1 MIEVIRPGEI
11 PYAHGLAMQLM
22 LRARLYKREEDD
34 PLKGYFLVLEHPRTV
49 TLGRRGELEHLMS
62 PALLAQQ
69 GVEVFRID
77 RGGEATYHEPGQLV
91 AYPILHLKSLELGV
105 VDLIRNMAGQL
116 ADAIAPFGLSASY
129 DCDHPGLWT
138 EGGLMRRKVAS
149 VGMRVSKG
157 VTTHGVAINLINEMT
172 GFGWI
177 VPCGMPQ
184 APMTR
189 LLDHVEGVD
198 DPREEVFDVV
208 KESFLEKME
217 RYLGEE
223 FVEGEV
229 PEVSEEAIE
238 AARAECQLELSAL
251 G

>member
-1 MIEVIRPGEI
+1 MIEVIRPGQI

-22 LRARLYKREEDD
+22 LRERLYARDEEDE
-34 PLKGYFLVLEHPRTV
+34 LKGYLLVLEHPRTV

-91 AYPILHLKSLELGV
+91 VYPILHLQSLGLGV
-105 VDLIRNMAGQL
+105 VDLIRNMAGKL
-116 ADAIAPFGLSASY
+116 SDAIAPFGLAASY

-138 EGGLMRRKVAS
+138 EGGVMRRKVAS
-149 VGMRVSKG
+149 VGMRVSRG

-172 GFGWI
+172 GFRWI
-177 VPCGMPQ
+177 IPCGMPQ

-189 LLDHVEGVD
+189 LLDHVEGVE
-198 DPREEVFDVV
+198 DPREEVFEEVL
-208 KESFLEKME
+208 STFLEKME
-217 RYLGEE
+217 DYLGEA
-223 FVEGEV
+223 FVEAAV
-229 PEVSEEAIE
+229 PDVSKEAIE
-238 AARAECQLELSAL
+238 AARKEHQLVLSDL
-251 G
+251 